1 MGSTPQ
7 LRHYGHQRNVVNHQP
22 ALAPFLFLS
31 LPVSR
36 SRLLSL
42 SLFVLR
48 DGPFS
53 PSLRRG
59 DSLYRVLLRSTVT
72 LNRPPPVPRS
82 PRRRTNL
89 HPPRAEASCASASAR
104 SVSRQDRGAW
114 RLRAPLPV
122 VPDVTTPPLVQHS
135 GYVTLL
141 TAIIKVFTRVPP
153 GRSPPSRSLFL
164 GQARGRPSVFR
175 PLRADS
181 SSSLLTRI
189 GFLAFVFL
197 PIRVTVICLLSLFS
211 NFLVHVGLIFRP
223 FSRER

>member
-153 GRSPPSRSLFL
+153 GRSPPLALPVSWPSSRSTQCF
-164 GQARGRPSVFR
+164 PSFTSR
-175 PLRADS
+175 
-181 SSSLLTRI
+181 
-189 GFLAFVFL
+189 F
-197 PIRVTVICLLSLFS
+197 
-211 NFLVHVGLIFRP
+211 FLVVVDAYRLPRFRLP
-223 FSRER
+223 SYPRNSYLLVIVI